1 MRRILFLAC
10 CLFISTQIFS
20 PDELSKELFPT
31 LAGLER
37 TMYNHHCGSSKP
49 YANREMPN
57 EIDTIINGKAYVF
70 FDNFF
75 LREENNQVLVYS
87 SFYEKDLVLYDWT
100 LEVGESLQKLNYVY
114 CFSSESCIVT
124 DFYDDGSFLCDGI
137 EKPKKTPLGKITVT
151 KVSTVTLLDGKEYK
165 KWTFNSGF
173 EYIEGIGCVANGEY
187 GYNLSKYTALIIPWA
202 LPTCIYENFLVC
214 VSRDGQ
220 LLYKM
225 DDETQHGFGTK
236 CKCLNKGASAI
247 YYKPMVV
254 EGYNWNVVNRN
265 ASMDDNDS
273 VKYKTIKQKF
283 EGDSIINDVTY
294 KKLWQSTDNKLA
306 DYELIGLIREDAET
320 EKVWAYVG
328 DKEYLVYDFACSVG
342 DKVTTLKSLQSAKNQ
357 IEEVELTIKA
367 IEVIEDLNGTKYNK
381 YIATLDNESEIVYY
395 ERFGSENGWYSRSYD
410 GVTGGGVNFMVCAFD
425 DANELQFKP
434 VHNNELD
441 EIENCYINETKTD
454 VETITAPTTTAVQK
468 ILRDGQVFIIRD
480 GKTYNMMGIEV
491 ENIE

>member
-1 MRRILFLAC
+1 
-10 CLFISTQIFS
+10 
-20 PDELSKELFPT
+20 

-37 TMYNHHCGSSKP
+37 TECSGYFNENYQSYLEKP
-49 YANREMPN
+49 QK
-57 EIDTIINGKAYVF
+57 EITIDGKKYLKWGIF
-70 FDNFF
+70 S
-75 LREENNQVLVYS
+75 LREENGKILVYS
-87 SFYEKDLVLYDWT
+87 ERQKKDLILYDFT
-100 LEVGESLQKLNYVY
+100 LNLGDTLTTLILDTESD
-114 CFSSESCIVT
+114 SENISVI
-124 DFYDDGSFLCDGI
+124 DY
-137 EKPKKTPLGKITVT
+137 PLVICSDTIMRINTLTV
-151 KVSTVTLLDGKEYK
+151 VNLSLITLLDGNNYK
-165 KWTFNSGF
+165 KWTFNNGRSYV
-173 EYIEGIGCVANGEY
+173 EKIG
-187 GYNLSKYTALIIPWA
+187 
-202 LPTCIYENFLVC
+202 NFNDFFDFSIDYVVSVSYMGDHLVC
-214 VSRDGQ
+214 ASQDGQ

-225 DDETQHGFGTK
+225 DDETQIQFGTK

-425 DANELQFKP
+425 AANELLFKP

-441 EIENCYINETKTD
+441 EIENCYINVTKTD
-454 VETITAPTTTAVQK
+454 VETITAPTTTAIQK
-468 ILRDGQVFIIRD
+468 IIRDGQVFIIRD

>member
-1 MRRILFLAC
+1 MKRVLFFMC
-10 CLFISTQIFS
+10 CLAISLHIFS
-20 PDELSKELFPT
+20 QEQLSKELFPT

-57 EIDTIINGKAYVF
+57 EIDTIIKGKAYVF

-100 LEVGESLQKLNYVY
+100 LEVGDSLQNLRYIICESSNY
-114 CFSSESCIVT
+114 IVT
-124 DFYDDGSFLCDGI
+124 DFKPYHDLLCNGI
-137 EKPKKTPLGKITVT
+137 ENEKRVPVEKIVVT

-173 EYIEGIGCVANGEY
+173 EYIEGIGCVANGLH

-202 LPTCIYENFLVC
+202 LPTCIYEDFLVC
-214 VSRDGQ
+214 VSRDGE

-225 DDETQHGFGTK
+225 DDETQKQFGSK

-294 KKLWQSTDNKLA
+294 KKLWQSTDDELA

-410 GVTGGGVNFMVCAFD
+410 GITGGGVNFMVCAFD
-425 DANELQFKP
+425 DANELLFKP

-468 ILRDGQVFIIRD
+468 IIRDGQVFIIRD
-480 GKTYNMMGIEV
+480 GKTYNIMGVEV
-491 ENIE
+491 KNIE